1 MLLLPT
7 SLPISNPLDCTFC
20 SEEIYDDI
28 CDYTNPNTLPEDPEL
43 HAYFVKKM
51 CHLQLPSPV
60 LYMPLM
66 IIIIAALLVFLDKPF
81 VSKLFKSFNIEETY
95 KALVKDLD
103 NINHRNRLEKVHS
116 QRNNIM
122 KFLPI
127 HCRKFV

>member
-7 SLPISNPLDCTFC
+7 SIPISDPLFCTFC
-20 SEEIYDDI
+20 SEKIHDDI
-28 CDYTNPNTLPEDPEL
+28 CDPNNTRDDPNDPEL
-43 HAYFVKKM
+43 NAYFVKKM
-51 CHLQLPSPV
+51 CHFQLPPPV

-103 NINHRNRLEKVHS
+103 YINPRNRLEKVHS
-116 QRNNIM
+116 QRKNIM
-122 KFLPI
+122 KFLHI

>member
-1 MLLLPT
+1 MLLPT
-7 SLPISNPLDCTFC
+7 SIPISDPLDCTFC
-20 SEEIYDDI
+20 SEKIHDDI
-28 CDYTNPNTLPEDPEL
+28 CDPNNTRDDPKL
-43 HAYFVKKM
+43 NAYFVKKM
-51 CHLQLPSPV
+51 CHFQLPPPV

-103 NINHRNRLEKVHS
+103 NINPRNRLEKVHR
-116 QRNNIM
+116 QRKNIM
-122 KFLPI
+122 KLLDI

>member
-1 MLLLPT
+1 MLLPT
-7 SLPISNPLDCTFC
+7 SIPISDPLDCTFC
-20 SEEIYDDI
+20 SKKKYDDDI
-28 CDYTNPNTLPEDPEL
+28 CHQNNTLDDPEL
-43 HAYFVKKM
+43 NAWFVKKM
-51 CHLQLPSPV
+51 CHFQLPPPV

>member
-7 SLPISNPLDCTFC
+7 SLPISNPLDCNFC

-28 CDYTNPNTLPEDPEL
+28 CDSPNTPPDPEL
-43 HAYFVKKM
+43 HVYFVKKM
-51 CHLQLPSPV
+51 CHLQLPPPV

-103 NINHRNRLEKVHS
+103 NINPKNRLEKVHS
-116 QRNNIM
+116 QRNNFM
-122 KFLPI
+122 KFLQI
-127 HCRKFV
+127 L